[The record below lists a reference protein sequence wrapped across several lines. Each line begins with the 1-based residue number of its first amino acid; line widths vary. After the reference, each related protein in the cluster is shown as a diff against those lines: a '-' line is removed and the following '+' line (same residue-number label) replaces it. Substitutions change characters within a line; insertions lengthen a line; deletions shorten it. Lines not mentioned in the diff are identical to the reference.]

1 MSSSTAFDLDLA
13 TFHGQLKSLVS
24 GEDSMFCD
32 VRIKCDGGVVAANQ
46 LVLAAGS
53 KVFKHALTRHNALAS
68 AAAMASDK
76 VSVGEDNNDGNGGGF
91 VSSPIAKTTRNIK
104 VKGISHRAMRN
115 VVKFLNKG
123 TIGFDEDEE
132 GVDEFVEAAVALK
145 LRGVSRKEQDL
156 SDLDL
161 DKAADDVD
169 LFDNEAALSEA
180 VTQAFEVLSRSP
192 GNLDSTTPAAA
203 TAAAATMNPSSL
215 FIGEPDLQ
223 QILVPQPKK
232 SRGKGGVK
240 RRRRNKKRDHLVTS
254 EVKSSLKI
262 RLPAAKNL
270 GGKAQTPKR
279 PRKRREQPAP
289 PPTAEQTEQEQP
301 LVHVKAASEQPTR
314 MRRLNKR
321 QTAALTKTREK
332 WLPLPTS
339 TASTTST
346 ASPSSSPRMRAKR
359 CMGISGSFWQCDLCE
374 FWHYHKHGMAKHLE
388 AGH

>member
-1 MSSSTAFDLDLA
+1 MSLSSTTAFNLDLA

-24 GEDSMFCD
+24 GEESMFCD

-68 AAAMASDK
+68 AAALAGDK
-76 VSVGEDNNDGNGGGF
+76 VSVGEDNHDGL
-91 VSSPIAKTTRNIK
+91 VPSPLHLPSVAARTTRNIK

-123 TIGFDEDEE
+123 AIGFDEDEAE
-132 GVDEFVEAAVALK
+132 KVDEFVEAAIALK

-192 GNLDSTTPAAA
+192 NLDATPPAAA
-203 TAAAATMNPSSL
+203 SAAASAPMSPWEPGAAT
-215 FIGEPDLQ
+215 DLQ
-223 QILVPQPKK
+223 QILAPPPHQPKK
-232 SRGKGGVK
+232 PRGEKG
-240 RRRRNKKRDHLVTS
+240 RRRRKKKTN
-254 EVKSSLKI
+254 SL
-262 RLPAAKNL
+262 AAEKL
-270 GGKAQTPKR
+270 GGKAQAQRRGPKR
-279 PRKRREQPAP
+279 PP
-289 PPTAEQTEQEQP
+289 PQQEQP
-301 LVHVKAASEQPTR
+301 LVHVKAAAATASPPPPPAR

-321 QTAALTKTREK
+321 QAAALVKTREK
-332 WLPLPTS
+332 WLPLPAT
-339 TASTTST
+339 
-346 ASPSSSPRMRAKR
+346 SSSTSASASSASGRMRAKR
-359 CMGISGSFWQCDLCE
+359 CMGISGGFWQCDLCE

-388 AGH
+388 AAH

>member
-1 MSSSTAFDLDLA
+1 MNAMSLSSTTAFNLDLA

-24 GEDSMFCD
+24 GEESMFCD

-68 AAAMASDK
+68 AAALAGDK
-76 VSVGEDNNDGNGGGF
+76 VSVGEDNHDGL
-91 VSSPIAKTTRNIK
+91 VPSPLHLPSVAARTTRNIK

-123 TIGFDEDEE
+123 AIGFDEDEAE
-132 GVDEFVEAAVALK
+132 KVDEFVEAAIALK

-192 GNLDSTTPAAA
+192 NLDATPPAAA
-203 TAAAATMNPSSL
+203 AAASAPMSPWEPGAAT
-215 FIGEPDLQ
+215 DLQ
-223 QILVPQPKK
+223 QILAPPPRQPKK
-232 SRGKGGVK
+232 PRGEKG
-240 RRRRNKKRDHLVTS
+240 RRRRKKKTN
-254 EVKSSLKI
+254 SL
-262 RLPAAKNL
+262 AAEKL
-270 GGKAQTPKR
+270 GGKAQAQRRGPKR
-279 PRKRREQPAP
+279 PP
-289 PPTAEQTEQEQP
+289 PQQEQP
-301 LVHVKAASEQPTR
+301 LVHVKAAAATASPPPPPPAR

-321 QTAALTKTREK
+321 QAAALVKTREK
-332 WLPLPTS
+332 WLPLPAT
-339 TASTTST
+339 
-346 ASPSSSPRMRAKR
+346 SSSTSASASASGRMRAKR
-359 CMGISGSFWQCDLCE
+359 CMGISGGFWQCDLCE

-388 AGH
+388 AAH